1 MVRFIASSHSI
12 LDLIHYAER
21 HYPQSLS
28 LLVDHVHQPQLPA
41 LLRRFLYDQLRQ
53 EDEPSADEID
63 INDCPEI
70 SSKIYVYHSAVAS
83 FYAPSDI
90 SGIRGNAKGTYSL
103 GHHRGMGILDVIV
116 QFVMEDD
123 STAGFRG
130 MSVVRVQLFLSFE
143 HRGTVYPC
151 ALVHWFKKT
160 SHNPD
165 RKTGMWVVQ
174 PERRYTRPVLS
185 VRTFGHTSSWCAPY
199 ACFRTW
205 SCTFEVSLCFIVRL
219 F

>member
-1 MVRFIASSHSI
+1 MRR
-12 LDLIHYAER
+12 ER
-21 HYPQSLS
+21 IRLTPSWYGHP
-28 LLVDHVHQPQLPA
+28 
-41 LLRRFLYDQLRQ
+41 RR
-53 EDEPSADEID
+53 
-63 INDCPEI
+63 DC
-70 SSKIYVYHSAVAS
+70 A
-83 FYAPSDI
+83 
-90 SGIRGNAKGTYSL
+90 
-103 GHHRGMGILDVIV
+103 
-116 QFVMEDD
+116 FVMEDD

-130 MSVVRVQLFLSFE
+130 MSVVQVQLFLSFE

-185 VRTFGHTSSWCAPY
+185 VVHLDTLLRGAHLMPVFGPGLVPLKFHYASSLDCFKAFYVNKY
-199 ACFRTW
+199 ADHHAN
-205 SCTFEVSLCFIVRL
+205 EIV